1 MYEKY
6 LSVIDERAEEICAV
20 SDALWDNPEVSYAE
34 YEAVKLLT
42 AKLEENGFV
51 VERAVGG
58 IPTAFSATYGTKKP
72 VLGILA
78 EYDGLPGMSQ
88 MPDVTEK
95 MPIEGRDT
103 HHGCGHNL
111 FAAGSLAA
119 ALAMKAYIDENQ
131 NCSVKFFG
139 CPAEEN
145 GGGKVYMTREGVFN
159 GVDAIATW
167 HPDREY
173 MVRTRPS
180 LANVC
185 VNYYFEGVASHAGG
199 SPHMGRS
206 ALDAVELMNIGVQ
219 FLREHMPPTARVH
232 YAIHDAGGLA
242 PNMVQSHAAVQY
254 LIRDLDSESVRNL
267 HARVD
272 KIASG
277 AAQMTETTVS
287 SKVVSAYSDLVLIPT
302 LMDVACEA
310 LLDHPIPQPTEE
322 EIAYG
327 KALQA
332 TMKLTREQQAMPLFP
347 EKAVGIQEKINV
359 FGGSTDTSDVSWVV
373 PTVQFRG
380 GTWIAGTAGHSWQA
394 ASQCRGSYAK
404 RASLFTGQCVAGT
417 LMRLADSPET
427 IAKAKAEHAAR
438 VGDGYICPIP
448 ADIQPPIP
456 QK

>member
-6 LSVIDERAEEICAV
+6 LNVIDERAEEICAV

-42 AKLEENGFV
+42 AKLEENGFT
-51 VERAVGG
+51 VERGVGG
-58 IPTAFSATYGTKKP
+58 IPTAFTATYGTKKP
-72 VLGILA
+72 VFGILA

-88 MPDVTEK
+88 APDVTEK
-95 MPIEGRDT
+95 MPIEGKDT

-111 FAAGSLAA
+111 FAAGSFAA

-145 GGGKVYMTREGVFN
+145 GGGKVYMAREGVFN
-159 GVDAIATW
+159 GVDAISTW

-185 VNYYFEGVASHAGG
+185 INYYFEGVASHAGG

-232 YAIHDAGGLA
+232 YAIHDTGGLA
-242 PNMVQSHAAVQY
+242 PNMVQSHASVQY
-254 LIRDLDSESVRNL
+254 LIRDLDSESVRSL
-267 HARVD
+267 RARVD
-272 KIASG
+272 NIAQG
-277 AAQMTETTVS
+277 AAQMTETTMTS
-287 SKVVSAYSDLVLIPT
+287 EVVSAYSDLVLIPE

-322 EIAYG
+322 ELAYG

-332 TMKLTREQQAMPLFP
+332 TMKLTREQQAMPIFQ
-347 EKAVGIQEKINV
+347 EKAVGIQQKINV
-359 FGGSTDTSDVSWVV
+359 FGGSTDTSDVSWIV

-380 GTWIAGTAGHSWQA
+380 GTWITGTAGHSWQA

-417 LMRLADSPET
+417 LMRLADSPERL
-427 IAKAKAEHAAR
+427 AKAWEQHKAR

-448 ADIQPPIP
+448 ADVKPPI
-456 QK
+456 KK